1 MSADPPAPS
10 ELVPGVPRDV
20 QTICLKCLRKDPA
33 KRYAS
38 ADELAEAFFMPG
50 FDEDKFLAGAASM
63 LDGVKAFWDGLD
75 ADRRGRWVAA

>member
-1 MSADPPAPS
+1 
-10 ELVPGVPRDV
+10 
-20 QTICLKCLRKDPA
+20 
-33 KRYAS
+33 
-38 ADELAEAFFMPG
+38 MPG